1 MQDKLLTY
9 RIQIDG
15 KNVRKLLG
23 EWELFELIV
32 YQLVSNAIKFSNVG
46 GCITVTVYILRSQD
60 QQHLLK
66 TTIIDSG
73 TGILQGK
80 LDSMN

>member
-1 MQDKLLTY
+1 M
-9 RIQIDG
+9 
-15 KNVRKLLG
+15 G

-46 GCITVTVYILRSQD
+46 GCITVNAYILRSQD
-60 QQHLLK
+60 QYLLK
-66 TTIIDSG
+66 TTVIDSG

-80 LDSMN
+80 LDVMNQSLSKKAKLELSLNP